1 VNRPYS
7 GNEADLSQ
15 WNPGARTY
23 YLRTI
28 LHDYP
33 DEKCL
38 AILENTVAA
47 MGPNSFIL
55 IDDIIVPDQ
64 GAHPRTTEM
73 DYIMMTTLAAMERT
87 RKQWDELLSAAG
99 LEVVQRVTYLQ
110 DTAESIQVV
119 VPKDHRE
126 A

>member
-1 VNRPYS
+1 MIGGKEKIANLYYS
-7 GNEADLSQ
+7 L
-15 WNPGARTY
+15 PGARVY

-38 AILENTVAA
+38 VILKNTVAA
-47 MGPNSFIL
+47 IGPDSFIL
-55 IDDIIVPDQ
+55 IDDIIIPDT
-64 GAHPRTTEM
+64 GAHARTTEM

-87 RKQWDELLSAAG
+87 RKQWDDLLSAAG
-99 LEVVQRVTYLQ
+99 LEVIQRVTYLE

-119 VPKDHRE
+119 VPKCRKSE
-126 A
+126 

>member
-1 VNRPYS
+1 
-7 GNEADLSQ
+7 
-15 WNPGARTY
+15 
-23 YLRTI
+23 
-28 LHDYP
+28 
-33 DEKCL
+33 
-38 AILENTVAA
+38 

-87 RKQWDELLSAAG
+87 RKQWDDLLSAAG